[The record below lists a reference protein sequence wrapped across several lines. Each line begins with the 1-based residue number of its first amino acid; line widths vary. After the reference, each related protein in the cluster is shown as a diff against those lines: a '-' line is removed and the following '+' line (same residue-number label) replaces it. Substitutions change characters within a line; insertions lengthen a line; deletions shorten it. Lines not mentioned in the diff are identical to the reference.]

1 MTEQTEPPRK
11 EREPFLTESLRRARA
26 AALGA
31 VLGVVLALVG
41 RRR

>member
-11 EREPFLTESLRRARA
+11 EREPFLTEYQRCARA

-31 VLGVVLALVG
+31 VLGAALALVD